1 MLTVRLP
8 LQTEKELNDFC
19 ERRRMTK
26 SQAVKE
32 ALAIYMK
39 QNANAS
45 SPYEL
50 GADLFG
56 QEGSDQTD
64 TSTTYKKRLKEIL
77 NEKYTH

>member
-8 LQTEKELNDFC
+8 VQTEEELNDFC
-19 ERRRMTK
+19 ERNRITR

-32 ALAIYMK
+32 ALAMYMENK
-39 QNANAS
+39 RVSA

-56 QEGSDQTD
+56 QEGSGQKD
-64 TSTTYKKRLKEIL
+64 TSTTYKTRLKNML
-77 NEKYTH
+77 GEKYTH